1 MSRTIWLAVAAAALA
16 ACAGQREGGQAAGA
30 AGASGGAQPAAGAG
44 AARGGSAEAG
54 GGAGPADGARERQA
68 TADAAAR
75 REACIDTWLAQRGL
89 NAYGDPPGTMYMG
102 GTPLFDEATGERRD
116 RVAYLDAKL
125 PELAKACP

>member
-16 ACAGQREGGQAAGA
+16 ACAGQREGGQARQG
-30 AGASGGAQPAAGAG
+30 AGASGGAQTAQPAGG
-44 AARGGSAEAG
+44 AAETQQPPA
-54 GGAGPADGARERQA
+54 GAGPADGGRERSA
-68 TADAAAR
+68 TADAGAR
-75 REACIDTWLAQRGL
+75 RESCLDAWLAQRGL

-116 RVAYLDAKL
+116 RVAYLIAKL